1 MDDSAGLLQ
10 GHSCSSSRVAPVYC
24 TTVISTHTRLLCSPP
39 PYCATSPH
47 RYPQANEPR
56 GAEGV
61 LETKQAYEFTLDTI
75 GQDIHSG
82 EQGIP

>member
-1 MDDSAGLLQ
+1 ML
-10 GHSCSSSRVAPVYC
+10 P
-24 TTVISTHTRLLCSPP
+24 RLPSPY
-39 PYCATSPH
+39 PYPYHLA
-47 RYPQANEPR
+47 QANEPR

-82 EQGIP
+82 RQDIRMRMQPQAVYWRFPCTPAGTCWNVIQGSIFVP